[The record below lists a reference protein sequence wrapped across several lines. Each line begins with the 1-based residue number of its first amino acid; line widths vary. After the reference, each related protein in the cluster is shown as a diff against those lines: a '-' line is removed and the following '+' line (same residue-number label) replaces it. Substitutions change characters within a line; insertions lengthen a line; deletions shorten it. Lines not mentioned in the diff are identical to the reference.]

1 MGTAT
6 EGQLVMDVTRSE
18 LTPVEGAEWLEA
30 NPPVGGD
37 VVLRDPDG
45 AVIGLMTRGPGWRL
59 VATADGAL
67 TLLWG
72 ELPR

>member
-1 MGTAT
+1 MEAAT
-6 EGQLVMDVTRSE
+6 KGVPVMEVTRSE

-30 NPPVGGD
+30 NPPAGGD

-45 AVIGLMTRGPGWRL
+45 TVIGLMTRGPGWRL

-67 TLLWG
+67 TLLRG